1 MRMLWRW
8 PRERLIFTPA
18 PSEVSSAGIIY
29 FRARCVM
36 VSSSRL
42 AMVPL
47 NRGDGQDENAE
58 FWREGSKK
66 LKERPVAR
74 PGHRQGRITPR
85 FGSRKSPAFHGAD
98 GLRWTGLR
106 PGPVRQHS
114 RRIHS
119 YPG

>member
-18 PSEVSSAGIIY
+18 PSEVSSAGIIC

-74 PGHRQGRITPR
+74 PGHRQGRITR
-85 FGSRKSPAFHGAD
+85 SEEHTSELQSRPHLVCRLLLEKKKRKKDEDEG
-98 GLRWTGLR
+98 
-106 PGPVRQHS
+106 
-114 RRIHS
+114 
-119 YPG
+119 

>member
-18 PSEVSSAGIIY
+18 PSEVSSAGIIC

-42 AMVPL
+42 ALVPL

-66 LKERPVAR
+66 LKERSAAR

-85 FGSRKSPAFHGAD
+85 LGRRKTPSYRD
-98 GLRWTGLR
+98 TNGLRWTGLR
-106 PGPVRQHS
+106 PGPFRHHS
-114 RRIHS
+114 LRINN
-119 YPG
+119 YP